1 MAVAETETAFPGI
14 SFARRGEFPDVPGSA
29 VLLRRALVNL
39 LRNAVE
45 ATPPERRRDDGAILL
60 DGTERAGEVV
70 VSVGDRGEGV
80 QPSQR
85 EKIFLPFYSTKPEG
99 IGFGLA
105 IVVRIAELH
114 AGTVEVNPRPG
125 GGSIFALRLPP
136 LPGKMKD

>member
-1 MAVAETETAFPGI
+1 
-14 SFARRGEFPDVPGSA
+14 
-29 VLLRRALVNL
+29 
-39 LRNAVE
+39 
-45 ATPPERRRDDGAILL
+45 
-60 DGTERAGEVV
+60 VV
-70 VSVGDRGEGV
+70 VSVGDRGAGV

-125 GGSIFALRLPP
+125 GGSIFSLRLPE
-136 LPGKMKD
+136 K